1 MMDPWIWG
9 AFTARMLGTAFVV
22 IAISWISVRAGPR
35 IGGVIV
41 GLPIVLAP
49 GLGFLLLDQ
58 SGEFVSAA
66 AAGALYSLVATQA
79 FLLVFVALAQKRGP
93 FAAVAGAALAW
104 LCLAIPLGML
114 PHPPVVGALLF
125 AAVTLAAHRIGRAW
139 VAGHQARAAA
149 TKWGLMALRG
159 ILAGMLVGAVT
170 LGASVLGAGFS
181 GALMA
186 YPIGFTVIAVSLHLD
201 HGGAFAAQTAHAG
214 LTGMTSLA
222 IFCLCLAVLLR
233 TLPAGMAFALA
244 LAASV
249 LATLVMTLLAGRRAQ
264 GRS

>member
-1 MMDPWIWG
+1 MTDPLIWG

-49 GLGFLLLDQ
+49 GLGFMLLDQ
-58 SGEFVSAA
+58 SGDFVAA
-66 AAGALYSLVATQA
+66 AASGALYSLAATQA
-79 FLLVFVALAQKRGP
+79 FLLVFVALAQRQGP
-93 FAAVAGAALAW
+93 FAAVTGAAFAW
-104 LCLAIPLGML
+104 LCLAIPISMV
-114 PHPPVVGALLF
+114 PHPPLPGAFLF
-125 AAVTLAAHRIGRAW
+125 VAATLAARSFGRLW
-139 VAGHQARAAA
+139 VAGTEARAAA
-149 TKWGLMALRG
+149 TNWGLMTLRG

-170 LGASVLGAGFS
+170 LGAPVLGAGFS

-201 HGGAFAAQTAHAG
+201 HGGAFAAQTAYAG

-222 IFCLCLAVLLR
+222 IFCFCLALLLLH
-233 TLPAGMAFALA
+233 LPAGIAFALA
-244 LAASV
+244 LVASV
-249 LATLVMTLLAGRRAQ
+249 LATLAMTTMARRA
-264 GRS
+264 RSGQA

>member
-1 MMDPWIWG
+1 MTDPWIWG

-49 GLGFLLLDQ
+49 GLGFMLLDQ
-58 SGEFVSAA
+58 SGEFVAAA
-66 AAGALYSLVATQA
+66 AAGALYSLAATQA
-79 FLLVFVALAQKRGP
+79 FLLVFVALAQKLGP
-93 FAAVAGAALAW
+93 FSAVTGAALAW
-104 LCLAIPLGML
+104 LCLAIPLSMVS
-114 PHPPVVGALLF
+114 HPPLLGALLF
-125 AAVTLAAHRIGRAW
+125 GAVTVAARRIGRVW
-139 VAGHQARAAA
+139 VSGSEARAAA

-181 GALMA
+181 GALVA
-186 YPIGFTVIAVSLHLD
+186 YPIGFTVIAISLHLD

-222 IFCLCLAVLLR
+222 IFCLCLALLLR
-233 TLPAGMAFALA
+233 HLPAGMAFALA

-249 LATLVMTLLAGRRAQ
+249 LVTLIMTLVAGRKAR